1 MSLSFE
7 KKPLLLGLS
16 GGIAINTAIVA
27 MNTFPTRKLQM
38 LGGIPFFTLGWGLII
53 KGFLY
58 NSTRARKFKAPL
70 VASSLGVYSMA
81 MLARLLT
88 DFGNT
93 GTPVKVSKML
103 FLAFW
108 ISIGIFLGM
117 KRVSDEVDELDEED
131 GINDGSHRDV
141 HSPLIHALGLIP
153 PAFVV
158 LSMSSINIVERPR
171 GIASGPGM
179 PIFMLAWV
187 VLSLVN
193 SFQIEEEIEDSF
205 DQ

>member
-1 MSLSFE
+1 MFFIIKDQNTMSLTFE

-16 GGIAINTAIVA
+16 GGIAINAAIVA

-38 LGGIPFFTLGWGLII
+38 AGGIPFFTLGWGLII
-53 KGFLY
+53 KSFLY
-58 NSTRARKFKAPL
+58 NSTRAQKFKAPL

-88 DFGNT
+88 DSGNT

-117 KRVSDEVDELDEED
+117 KKASDEVDELDEE
-131 GINDGSHRDV
+131 DV

-193 SFQIEEEIEDSF
+193 SFEFQDEVQDEL
-205 DQ
+205 